1 MRLFD
6 ITLSMFLIA
15 LLSPILF
22 IIIILVKYNLG
33 TPVFFK
39 QSRPGINGKPFLIYK
54 FRTMKYITDSKGN
67 QLPDYKR
74 LGSFGKFLRSTSIDE
89 LPELWNVLRGEMSF
103 VGPRPL
109 LMDYLRLYSA
119 RQARRHEVKPGITGW
134 AQINGRNSITWK
146 EKLDMDIW
154 YVDNKSFWLD
164 IKILVI
170 TLVKV
175 IKREGINVDGIV
187 TMDKFKGN

>member
-6 ITLSMFLIA
+6 ITLSIFLIA

-89 LPELWNVLRGEMSF
+89 LPELGSDIEITEPVLL
-103 VGPRPL
+103 P
-109 LMDYLRLYSA
+109 
-119 RQARRHEVKPGITGW
+119 
-134 AQINGRNSITWK
+134 SIIVFI
-146 EKLDMDIW
+146 L
-154 YVDNKSFWLD
+154 SSP
-164 IKILVI
+164 IK
-170 TLVKV
+170 
-175 IKREGINVDGIV
+175 
-187 TMDKFKGN
+187 

>member
-6 ITLSMFLIA
+6 ITLSIFLIA